1 MALTEKRIR
10 DIKPGKATRIEW
22 DDAVRGLGIRITPG
36 GVKSYILNY
45 RAGGSQRRMTI
56 GRTSE
61 VSLSRARQIAGDQ
74 LVSIRA
80 GADPLAVRRARA
92 DAPTMAE
99 LFDRYISD
107 HALPH
112 KKPLSIEADRRLIR
126 LHLMPAFGRRKVA
139 ELAREEVDR
148 WHKGMRDRPGAANR
162 ALALLSKALNLAE
175 KWGWRPDASNPVR
188 HVTRFHE
195 SDGAERFLSS
205 AEMTSLGRALRSYLS
220 DGGSLYAVAA
230 IRLLALTGAR
240 RGEVLSLRWS
250 YVDFEGARLNLPD
263 SKTRKKFILLNAAAL
278 ALLRELPRLAG
289 NPHVFPGP
297 GASGHIVDLKKP
309 WASVRARAGLE
320 DVRLH
325 DLRHS
330 FASFG
335 AASGMGLPVIGALLG
350 HKEMRTTQRYA
361 HLADDPLRAAS
372 EAIAGRVAAAMEGE
386 GEGKMV
392 RVEVT
397 K

>member
-10 DIKPGKATRIEW
+10 DMKPSGVTCIEW
-22 DDAVRGLGIRITPG
+22 DDAVRGMGVRITSA

-45 RAGGSQRRMTI
+45 RVAGSQRRMTI

-61 VSLSRARQIAGDQ
+61 LFLSRARQIAGDH
-74 LVSIRA
+74 LVRIRA

-92 DAPTMAE
+92 VAPTMAD

-107 HALPH
+107 HAIPR
-112 KKPLSIEADRRLIR
+112 KKPRSIEEDRRLIR
-126 LHLMPAFGRRKVA
+126 LHLQPVFGTRKVA
-139 ELAREEVDR
+139 DLTRDEIDR
-148 WHKGMRDRPGAANR
+148 WHKGMKVTPGAANR
-162 ALALLSKALNLAE
+162 ARALLSKALTLAE
-175 KWGWRPDASNPVR
+175 VWGWRPDGSNPVR
-188 HVTRFHE
+188 HVARFHE
-195 SDGAERFLSS
+195 SDGAERFLSP
-205 AEMTSLGRALRSYLS
+205 AEMIALGNALKDYAAE
-220 DGGSLYAVAA
+220 GGSVYAVAA

-240 RGEVLSLRWS
+240 RNEVLSLRWL
-250 YVDFEGARLNLPD
+250 YVDLEGARLNLPD
-263 SKTRKKFILLNAAAL
+263 SKTRKKSIPLNAAAL
-278 ALLRELPRLAG
+278 AVLSGLPRVAG
-289 NPHVFPGP
+289 NSHVFPGP
-297 GASGHIVDLKKP
+297 GTSGHIVDLKKP
-309 WASVRARAGLE
+309 WTRVRERAGLS

-350 HKEMRTTQRYA
+350 HREVRTTARYA

-372 EAIAGRVAAAMEGE
+372 EAIAGRVVTALDGGAPPD
-386 GEGKMV
+386 V
-392 RVEVT
+392 VEFRLR